1 MCRTLTSDTKLV
13 LRISLA
19 LTALFRPGGKDEAD
33 LAELPIIETLLA
45 SRRSGF
51 LLKEMKSCL
60 RRISTRSQAE
70 LAQRGSGQLPSPVCG
85 ATDKR
90 KTTVGQSAATP
101 IDTADQ
107 VLPMSKR
114 RIWVTPLCTS

>member
-1 MCRTLTSDTKLV
+1 MRL
-13 LRISLA
+13 IW
-19 LTALFRPGGKDEAD
+19 P
-33 LAELPIIETLLA
+33 ELQIIETLLA

-70 LAQRGSGQLPSPVCG
+70 LAQRGLGQLPSPACG

-90 KTTVGQSAATP
+90 EMTVGKSSATP
-101 IDTADQ
+101 IDTADRF
-107 VLPMSKR
+107 LPMSKR